1 MQRMGFDGYEA
12 FRKAALETTGVS
24 FCTRLHFGTPMPEE
38 RERYIRLSYS
48 GIGLEGI
55 EEGMRR
61 LRTFVEG
68 SA

>member
-1 MQRMGFDGYEA
+1 
-12 FRKAALETTGVS
+12 
-24 FCTRLHFGTPMPEE
+24 MPEE

-55 EEGMRR
+55 EEGMER
-61 LRTFVEG
+61 LRAFVAGESPQRKAS